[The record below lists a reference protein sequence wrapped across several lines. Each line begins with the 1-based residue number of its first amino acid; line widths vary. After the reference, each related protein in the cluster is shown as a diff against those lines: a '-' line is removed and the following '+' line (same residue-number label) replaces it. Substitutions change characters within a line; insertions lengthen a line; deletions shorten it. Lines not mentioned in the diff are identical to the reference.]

1 MDIQN
6 YLQQLEQQ
14 LKEQDSI
21 YHDVAVKYKLSDTAM
36 WILYL
41 VSEKNGGYTQQDLVR
56 MCSFPKQTINTALNG
71 LVKNGFARLEAVPN
85 TRNSKS
91 IFLTENGETLVR
103 GTVDNL
109 KIAEAAAYG
118 NFTEDELKMF
128 LNFNSRITVY
138 LRAEV
143 EKMFKN
149 NGGNNE

>member
-6 YLQQLEQQ
+6 YLQQLEKQ

-128 LNFNSRITVY
+128 LDFNSRITVY

-143 EKMFKN
+143 EKMFKD

>member
-128 LNFNSRITVY
+128 LDINSRITIY

-143 EKMFKN
+143 EKMLKN